1 MGWWLQSLRISSIPC
16 RGKCDFPGLL
26 SLQSIPSPST
36 KPTSPQ
42 PSSKLFIGGLSYD
55 TNETVLKDAFGAHGD
70 IVEVKVICDHVT
82 SKSKGYGF
90 VQFTSEWEASIALQL
105 MDGQLL
111 DGRNIRV
118 DYANKGAK
126 EIRNVQDK

>member
-70 IVEVKVICDHVT
+70 IVE
-82 SKSKGYGF
+82 GYGF

-118 DYANKGAK
+118 DYANKGTK
-126 EIRNVQDK
+126 EIRNVQDKCLKHEAPFAA